1 MPLTPRWRPSA
12 RLRLTLTY
20 TALFVLAGGMLLTFN
35 YVLMQQR
42 FQHQTSGDLHVEAGR
57 STPLPS
63 PSPGE
68 TPLPEQ
74 THSRIRDET
83 AQEIREET
91 AREVRAEALRQL
103 LIQSGVALAAMAA
116 LSAGLGWLMA
126 GRVLRPLQQI
136 TATARRMSESHLHQR
151 IALQGPEDELK
162 ELADTFDDM
171 LARLDASFES
181 QKQFVANASHELR
194 TPLSIIRTEL
204 DVTLSNPDVTPAELQ
219 EMAEVVRGAIARSER
234 LIESLLFLARSE
246 SGLPE
251 RHPTDLAAVVR
262 DVLGDFALAAKD
274 KGVVLRENLSSA
286 WVAGD
291 PALLHRLAGNL
302 VENALA
308 YNHPDGWIDV
318 STRQT
323 QRGAELRVTNSGPVV
338 PAESIDALFQPF
350 RRLEPDRTASSSSV
364 GLGLSIVRSVARAH
378 GGDVTAHP
386 GASGGLKV
394 VVLLPAIKA
403 PKDRAIQASVR

>member
-1 MPLTPRWRPSA
+1 MRLTFQSRPSA
-12 RLRLTLTY
+12 RLRLTLIY
-20 TALFVLAGGMLLTFN
+20 AGLFVLAGGLLLTFI
-35 YVLMQQR
+35 YLLMQQR
-42 FQHQTSGDLHVEAGR
+42 LHDRSSDDFRTHIEARLG
-57 STPLPS
+57 TPLPS

-68 TPLPEQ
+68 PPAEQ
-74 THSRIRDET
+74 AHLRPIL
-83 AQEIREET
+83 EET
-91 AREVRAEALRQL
+91 AREVRADALRQL

-171 LARLDASFES
+171 LARLDAAFES
-181 QKQFVANASHELR
+181 QKRFVANASHELR

-204 DVTLSNPDVTPAELQ
+204 DVTLSNREVTPADLQ

-251 RHPTDLAAVVR
+251 RHPIDLAAVAR
-262 DVLGDFALAAKD
+262 EGLGAFAPEAKS
-274 KGVVLRENLSSA
+274 KGVALREDLSPA
-286 WVAGD
+286 QVAGD
-291 PALLHRLAGNL
+291 PALLERLAANL

-308 YNHPDGWIDV
+308 YNHRGGWIEV
-318 STRQT
+318 FTGQTRL
-323 QRGAELRVTNSGPVV
+323 GAELRVTNSGPVV

-350 RRLEPDRTASSSSV
+350 RRLARDRTASSTSV
-364 GLGLSIVRSVARAH
+364 GLGLSIVRAVARAH
-378 GGDVTAHP
+378 GGDVTAQP
-386 GASGGLKV
+386 GTSGGLEV
-394 VVLLPAIKA
+394 VVRLPTIKVPNHAAIEA
-403 PKDRAIQASVR
+403 PVR